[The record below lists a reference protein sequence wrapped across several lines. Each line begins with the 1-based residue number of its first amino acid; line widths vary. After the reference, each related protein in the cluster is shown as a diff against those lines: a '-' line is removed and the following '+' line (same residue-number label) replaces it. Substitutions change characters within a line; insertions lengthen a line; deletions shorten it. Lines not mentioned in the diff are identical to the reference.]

1 VDGADSRESACPE
14 ASAIVL
20 GSWSAAT
27 EEEWA
32 VVLQVGSMEEEGDQV
47 VVLAGELR
55 WRQRV
60 ESRGRVVWRWRR

>member
-1 VDGADSRESACPE
+1 
-14 ASAIVL
+14 
-20 GSWSAAT
+20 
-27 EEEWA
+27 
-32 VVLQVGSMEEEGDQV
+32 MEEEGDQV